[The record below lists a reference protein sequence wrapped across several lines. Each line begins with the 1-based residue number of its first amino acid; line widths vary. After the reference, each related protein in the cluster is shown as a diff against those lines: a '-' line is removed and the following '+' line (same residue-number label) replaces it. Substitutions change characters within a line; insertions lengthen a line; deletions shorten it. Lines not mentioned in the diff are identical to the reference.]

1 MRKILR
7 KMISFVVSFSFLS
20 TTFFSSVC
28 AQEIQMPEVTVENEV
43 VDVTED
49 KSEDI
54 TAGDDTTVEE
64 IPEIPEEETPPKEY
78 GIDISV
84 YQGDINW
91 SELALE
97 ENNIDFVIMRA
108 GTSWYGIDKNFEKN
122 YAGVKSTGI
131 KKGAYL
137 YCSAV
142 TLEGFKKAAYDF
154 LGYLDGKEFEM
165 PVYIDIEYSE
175 QLALGKEKLTA
186 YTLAAMNIISDAG
199 YKTGVYT
206 GKYWYLNHLDR
217 AMIEKSGYEVWMAVY
232 PSLTLQIDP
241 LKYDYSEYCDIWQ
254 YSSIGTKKG
263 IPAVVDLNI
272 AYTIYP
278 EPIEDKKELLDEIA
292 LLKSGNKLDF
302 RCGAG
307 TDFANI
313 MEIDSRTVVEVK
325 EQKEINGVV
334 WNRIKYNGLI
344 GWCKSEDIV
353 KLDKESDITVIRHDV
368 DDDGVL
374 TVNDIKKLGTYVLCD
389 EENGVKADI
398 NGDGQV
404 NVFDYQRV
412 KKQIIN

>member
-1 MRKILR
+1 MAVRK
-7 KMISFVVSFSFLS
+7 K
-20 TTFFSSVC
+20 
-28 AQEIQMPEVTVENEV
+28 
-43 VDVTED
+43 
-49 KSEDI
+49 
-54 TAGDDTTVEE
+54 
-64 IPEIPEEETPPKEY
+64 Y
-78 GIDISV
+78 
-84 YQGDINW
+84 
-91 SELALE
+91 
-97 ENNIDFVIMRA
+97 
-108 GTSWYGIDKNFEKN
+108 KNFEKN

-292 LLKSGNKLDF
+292 LLKSGNKLNF

-307 TDFANI
+307 SDFANI

-325 EQKEINGVV
+325 EQKEGAFEKYIGLLSSGGSKYPVEQAKEAGVDFTKKDAYMAV
-334 WNRIKYNGLI
+334 VERMDYLVDYL
-344 GWCKSEDIV
+344 E
-353 KLDKESDITVIRHDV
+353 KL
-368 DDDGVL
+368 L
-374 TVNDIKKLGTYVLCD
+374 D
-389 EENGVKADI
+389 E
-398 NGDGQV
+398 
-404 NVFDYQRV
+404 
-412 KKQIIN
+412 